1 MNTPHSVYDA
11 AGVQSAEIL
20 QLWHVVTWTCAVV
33 FAAIVLVLLV
43 AIWRAPRSSRETA
56 PDLSGVDT
64 PERGPR
70 RSVTGAV
77 IASVL
82 GLFAL
87 VVASVVSDRALARMS
102 LVDAVNIEVT
112 AHQWWWTAQYLN
124 GPVSKTFV
132 TANEIHIP
140 VGKPVLLTLKADD
153 VIHSL
158 WVPSLAG
165 KKDLIPGRTSRM
177 HFRADRPGVY
187 RGQCAE
193 FCGLQHALMGLL
205 VIAEPQAQF
214 DAWASAQ
221 RSPAPVPTDAKTI
234 RGRDLFQSQ
243 SCALCHAVQ
252 GTIANAQHGPDLT
265 HVATRQTLA
274 SLAIPNSRAQLAA
287 WISDPQKIKPGSNMP
302 ATPLSAADLD
312 ALVAY
317 LETLK

>member
-20 QLWHVVTWTCAVV
+20 ALWHLVAWTCTFV

-43 AIWRAPRSSRETA
+43 AMWRAPRSNRETP
-56 PDLSGVDT
+56 PDLSGVDA

-70 RSVTGAV
+70 RSVNTAV
-77 IASVL
+77 AASVL

-87 VVASVVSDRALARMS
+87 VAASVVTDRALARMS

-112 AHQWWWTAQYLN
+112 AHQWWWTARYLN
-124 GPVSKTFV
+124 GPVTDAFV

-140 VGKPVLLTLKADD
+140 VGKPVLVTLKADD

-165 KKDLIPGRTSRM
+165 KKDLIPGRTSKM
-177 HFRADRPGVY
+177 HFRADQPGVY

-193 FCGLQHALMGLL
+193 FCGYQHALMGLL

-214 DAWASAQ
+214 DAWVSGQ
-221 RSPAPVPTDAKTI
+221 RKPPSEPTDARAL

-243 SCALCHAVQ
+243 SCAMCHAVR
-252 GTIANAQHGPDLT
+252 GTIANAQHGPDLS
-265 HVATRQTLA
+265 HVASRHSLA
-274 SLAIPNSRAQLAA
+274 SVAIPNTPAQLAA
-287 WISDPQKIKPGSNMP
+287 WISNPQKIKPGTNMP
-302 ATPLSAADLD
+302 ATSLSAPDLD
-312 ALVAY
+312 ALVTY
-317 LETLK
+317 LGTLK